1 MPVVPFPPQ
10 ENHTSELD
18 FSLNL
23 TPIQEFSIVIMI
35 AMMIL
40 MTTSDEARI
49 KVLHYI
55 LPLTKKMTTITVTV
69 IIIFTSN
76 PFTSSSSSI
85 IILSIRALC
94 LSSKVSPIRTSENK
108 DILAHGVLP
117 LVNYLKRLPFE
128 HLTQKQLMKTLM
140 MMKNLQSCTER
151 RDFRS

>member
-76 PFTSSSSSI
+76 PFTSSSSI